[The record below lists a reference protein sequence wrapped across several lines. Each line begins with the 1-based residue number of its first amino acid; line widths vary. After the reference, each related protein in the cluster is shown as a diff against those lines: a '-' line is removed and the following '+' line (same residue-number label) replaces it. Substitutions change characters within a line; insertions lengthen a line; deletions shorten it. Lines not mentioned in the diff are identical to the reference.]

1 MMARLDDNLIE
12 TVSEN
17 TFSPATRSRLQSL
30 NLSHNPF
37 QCTCSLLWF
46 RNWAMS
52 SQSLFD
58 FQNDDSV
65 YECKNL
71 IPDTDL
77 AAFIMNEQQCLLGHD
92 AYVFTVVCT
101 GVLIS
106 TITVMTL
113 LYRYRWHV
121 RLRVYEAFR
130 GSPHARPKERDPA
143 DFQFDLFVSYDSEDS
158 PWVVRHLVP
167 VLEQQLGLRL
177 CVHQRD
183 FIPGKNIVENIVD
196 SLASSRR
203 VLAIF
208 SPSFAESRWCHFE
221 LEMCLSHVID
231 NNDVMVIVILQHVPS
246 RDMSGAMLALV
257 KTTTYIEWVED
268 PDAIASF
275 WRRLTLALR
284 DILPGEDQG
293 GSDKS
298 TPASPLQTQDIFA
311 DLLRNIV
318 PSNIVEVG
326 FRKAQTKYSTNT
338 EEVTRTLANGTQVI
352 ETIVTQTKS
361 SGKSDSVNVIG
372 LIFVAAVLGIAA
384 NRIGKRGKP
393 FVKFFVS
400 AAEIVIVALRWFFWT
415 SPLGVASLIAKAI
428 AGIDDLEDSFSKL
441 GMFVVVVVVGM
452 VIYQFGVLSLLLFL
466 FTRRNPIKFH
476 ISILRPYFIG
486 FASTST
492 AVALPEMLY
501 CCEVKNGIDR
511 RVARFAVPFSVT
523 LSANGSAVFIVS
535 AAIFIGQY
543 IGYPLTAG
551 DVVLIT

>member
-1 MMARLDDNLIE
+1 METSKPPSNDVNVDVEADSRIPRSDSRGGCNKYLKENAVLLLTLIGVVLGFAIGFGIRE
-12 TVSEN
+12 LKPSKDALMWIGMPGEL
-17 TFSPATRSRLQSL
+17 FLRML
-30 NLSHNPF
+30 NLMVVPLIVSSVISGSASLDPKSNGKISLVAF
-37 QCTCSLLWF
+37 TWITYTETC
-46 RNWAMS
+46 
-52 SQSLFD
+52 
-58 FQNDDSV
+58 
-65 YECKNL
+65 
-71 IPDTDL
+71 
-77 AAFIMNEQQCLLGHD
+77 
-92 AYVFTVVCT
+92 
-101 GVLIS
+101 
-106 TITVMTL
+106 
-113 LYRYRWHV
+113 
-121 RLRVYEAFR
+121 
-130 GSPHARPKERDPA
+130 
-143 DFQFDLFVSYDSEDS
+143 
-158 PWVVRHLVP
+158 
-167 VLEQQLGLRL
+167 
-177 CVHQRD
+177 
-183 FIPGKNIVENIVD
+183 
-196 SLASSRR
+196 
-203 VLAIF
+203 
-208 SPSFAESRWCHFE
+208 
-221 LEMCLSHVID
+221 
-231 NNDVMVIVILQHVPS
+231 
-246 RDMSGAMLALV
+246 
-257 KTTTYIEWVED
+257 
-268 PDAIASF
+268 
-275 WRRLTLALR
+275 
-284 DILPGEDQG
+284 EDQG

-428 AGIDDLEDSFSKL
+428 AGIDDLED
-441 GMFVVVVVVGM
+441 M
-452 VIYQFGVLSLLLFL
+452 LSLLLFL

-551 DVVLIT
+551 DVVLITVLAAVSVWALPSVPSSSIVSIIIILTALNIPSAEIALLFAVEWFLDRIRSGCNVISHCYCAAVTLRFTKAELDRQDKELLEAAGDPHQTGETNLGYEEGTVTTRI